1 MITDDFL
8 GTPTPQYLATEEEQ
22 AAYYGEVLD
31 GLMNTGAGG
40 AYAWCYADYD
50 SRLYDRAPFATAVR
64 ERSFGIVRSDGIE
77 KPAVEVF
84 RSFGKRRHAERVE
97 TGKGR
102 ACELPKVLDVTADE
116 YYRDPTVHFARQ
128 YARWLSRQGR

>member
-64 ERSFGIVRSDGIE
+64 ERSFGIVRSDRIE
-77 KPAVEVF
+77 KPAVEVI
-84 RSFGKRRHAERVE
+84 RSCRKRRHAERVE

-102 ACELPKVLDVTADE
+102 ARELPKVLDVTADE